1 MAFRMI
7 RIGTARFADEAAC
20 GQAMRHTPGGGSE
33 YSCLQEGLDQFVA
46 GRSRP
51 RSRHL
56 TPEDTRITSYRDRG
70 TLTAMRL
77 RTAGLPSLVKA
88 RAEVAALNSIQA

>member
-1 MAFRMI
+1 MI
-7 RIGTARFADEAAC
+7 RIGTARFTDEAAC

-33 YSCLQEGLDQFVA
+33 CNRLQDRLGQFVTD
-46 GRSRP
+46 RSRP

-70 TLTAMRL
+70 TLTAMR
-77 RTAGLPSLVKA
+77 
-88 RAEVAALNSIQA
+88 